1 MRKILLNNFRTHKL
15 CLIFVSAIFVV
26 VDVVVVV
33 CIIYYYDSGI
43 TTNKQC
49 TGIII
54 VIVDCICIK
63 YIFFFQKKMCNTFV
77 TFCQVRNAVHTRQGA
92 SLLVCLLVEY
102 IMMWFF
108 CGWLQFLI
116 IASVSKYSFFLNH
129 FILQIL

>member
-54 VIVDCICIK
+54 VIVDCIYIK
-63 YIFFFQKKMCNTFV
+63 YIIFFQKNVQHIRHFLS
-77 TFCQVRNAVHTRQGA
+77 GA
-92 SLLVCLLVEY
+92 QRSAHKTGC
-102 IMMWFF
+102 
-108 CGWLQFLI
+108 FLAGLFARRI
-116 IASVSKYSFFLNH
+116 HNDVIFLWMIAIFYYCINIK
-129 FILQIL
+129 I